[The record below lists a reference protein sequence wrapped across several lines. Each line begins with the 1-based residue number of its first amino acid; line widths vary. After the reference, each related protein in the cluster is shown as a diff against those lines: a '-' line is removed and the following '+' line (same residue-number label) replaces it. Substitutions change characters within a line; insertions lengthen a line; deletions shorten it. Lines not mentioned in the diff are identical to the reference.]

1 MSLESI
7 PLSYYLILSAILFGI
22 GLAGVL
28 LRKNAVTILLSVEI
42 MLNAANLN
50 LVAFSRYITPAAA
63 SGQIFA
69 LFVMAIAAAEVAVG
83 LALVLTIYRNVKS
96 VNLDEFNLFKW

>member
-1 MSLESI
+1 VI
-7 PLSYYLILSAILFGI
+7 PLSYYLILSALLFGI

-28 LRKNAVTILLSVEI
+28 LRRNAVAILLSVEI

-50 LVAFSRYITPAAA
+50 LVAFSRYVTPEAAT
-63 SGQIFA
+63 GQVFA

-83 LALVLTIYRNVKS
+83 LALILMIYRS
-96 VNLDEFNLFKW
+96 MRSINLDQFNIFKW

>member
-1 MSLESI
+1 MI
-7 PLSYYLILSAILFGI
+7 PLSYYLILSALLFGI

-28 LRKNAVTILLSVEI
+28 LRRNAVAILLSVEI

-50 LVAFSRYITPAAA
+50 LVAFSRYVTPEAAT
-63 SGQIFA
+63 GQVFA

-83 LALVLTIYRNVKS
+83 LALILMIYRS
-96 VNLDEFNLFKW
+96 MRSINLDQFNIFKW

>member
-1 MSLESI
+1 MI
-7 PLSYYLILSAILFGI
+7 PLSYYLILSALLFGI

-28 LRKNAVTILLSVEI
+28 LRRNAITILLSVEI

-50 LVAFSRYITPAAA
+50 LVAFSRYVTPNQI
-63 SGQIFA
+63 SGQMFA

-83 LALVLTIYRNVKS
+83 LALVLMIYRNMRS
-96 VNLDEFNLFKW
+96 VNLDEFNIFKW